1 MYRDDG
7 YFPPHVKLSFP
18 RLESPRSRTSL
29 GTVSSTAEVRTT
41 ESTTAEEPRSNV
53 KQPKVTLRR
62 KRVESWGCE
71 DDLME
76 LDPFTN
82 SWCLSGYLVSTV
94 STVTLELPSPLADA
108 LSESLNFTR
117 HVEAN

>member
-1 MYRDDG
+1 MYRDR

-41 ESTTAEEPRSNV
+41 ESTTAEEQRSNV

-62 KRVESWGCE
+62 KRVESWGE
-71 DDLME
+71 DLMA

-82 SWCLSGYLVSTV
+82 NWCFSGYLGQQWQ
-94 STVTLELPSPLADA
+94 L
-108 LSESLNFTR
+108 
-117 HVEAN
+117 